1 MSYFIIIVT
10 QYNVIFNTKK
20 RNNIYILLGGVI
32 HIFKKLSGTF
42 KDMIW
47 YLIGCFIF
55 SVAVT
60 LFVSPNEISPGGLT
74 GISTALNYL
83 FGLPTGIVLFLLN
96 VPILI
101 LGFLKFGGYFIVK
114 TAIATA
120 MLSFTLTITD
130 NILKGIVIDKIL
142 AAVFGGI
149 LMGLGLSIVLRHGAT
164 TGGID
169 ILAKLI
175 NMKFRHLTVG
185 RLILIMDGIVIGF
198 AAVAYGNIESVLY
211 SVISMYA
218 SSRVMD
224 IVLYGADKGRLIYA
238 VTSKP
243 DEICGDINNLLHR
256 GVTILNAK
264 GGYTGKER
272 SLLFCTVRIHEV
284 SSVYSIIDKYD
295 KNAFIVVGEAGE
307 IIGEGFK
314 VMN

>member
-1 MSYFIIIVT
+1 M
-10 QYNVIFNTKK
+10 
-20 RNNIYILLGGVI
+20 
-32 HIFKKLSGTF
+32 F
-42 KDMIW
+42 KDTIYNKKHFKSDFMIKRTVKDILW
-47 YLIGCFIF
+47 YFIGCFIF
-55 SVAVT
+55 SAAVS

-74 GISTALNYL
+74 GIATALNYL
-83 FGLPTGIVLFLLN
+83 FNLPTGITLFLIN

-101 LGFLKFGGYFIVK
+101 LGFVKFGGYFIIK
-114 TAIATA
+114 TAIATL

-130 NILKGIVIDKIL
+130 SILPELKIDKIL

-175 NMKFRHLTVG
+175 NMKLRHLTVG
-185 RLILIMDGIVIGF
+185 KLILIMDGIVISF
-198 AAVAYGNIESVLY
+198 AALIYGNIESVLY

-224 IVLYGADKGRLIYA
+224 IVLYGADKGRMIYII
-238 VTSKP
+238 SEKNE
-243 DEICGDINNLLHR
+243 EICRDIISLLGR
-256 GVTILNAK
+256 GATILSGK
-264 GGYTGKER
+264 GGFTGKER
-272 SLLFCTVRIHEV
+272 NILFCTVRIHEV
-284 SSVYSIIDKYD
+284 QSVYSIVDKYD

-314 VMN
+314 LLK